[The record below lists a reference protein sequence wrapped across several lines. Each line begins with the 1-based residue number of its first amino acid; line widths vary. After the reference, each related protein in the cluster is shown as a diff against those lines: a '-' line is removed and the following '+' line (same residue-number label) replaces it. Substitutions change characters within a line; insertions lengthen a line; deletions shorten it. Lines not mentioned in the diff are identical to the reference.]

1 MNDQVLE
8 AKGIVK
14 DFPGVRAVDG
24 VDLCVRRG
32 EVHGLVGENGAGKS
46 TLISILGGVYRP
58 DEGEIY
64 VEGTR
69 VAFDSPLQAA
79 RAGIALVHQEL
90 SLVPALSVAEN
101 LFPNCQPV
109 NRLGSIDTRQ
119 MYQQARAMLAMFQ
132 ATDIDPATPVKHLQV
147 AKQQIVEI
155 LKAMALHPKVLI
167 LDEPTS
173 SLTNRERERLFA
185 NVSTL
190 KASGTSVIFISHHLK
205 EVFDICD
212 QVTIL
217 KDGRRI
223 CDARV
228 ADIDE
233 AFLIRNMVGR
243 EILDIYGY
251 EQCCQD
257 APPLFVADRISRK
270 GEFKDLSFSI
280 RPGEIVGFY
289 GLVGSG
295 RTEVGRA
302 IFGAE
307 PIDAGDLYLDSRKI
321 VVRSPTR
328 AIGLGI
334 GYLTEDRKLQGLY
347 LSKSIRDNVIS
358 NHLGDFVFRGLLSN
372 ARTDDFARATVRDFS
387 VATPGIEQTLS
398 HLSGGN
404 QQKVLLATWLGIKP
418 RLLVADEP
426 TKGVD
431 IGARSEIY
439 RFLRQLARQGAS
451 VMMISSDLLEVLG
464 LSDRVVV
471 MKEGRIAGELNRAEA
486 TEERVVALATGVRA
500 VEPAAHVASG
510 GATL

>member
-1 MNDQVLE
+1 
-8 AKGIVK
+8 
-14 DFPGVRAVDG
+14 
-24 VDLCVRRG
+24 
-32 EVHGLVGENGAGKS
+32 
-46 TLISILGGVYRP
+46 
-58 DEGEIY
+58 
-64 VEGTR
+64 
-69 VAFDSPLQAA
+69 
-79 RAGIALVHQEL
+79 
-90 SLVPALSVAEN
+90 
-101 LFPNCQPV
+101 
-109 NRLGSIDTRQ
+109 
-119 MYQQARAMLAMFQ
+119 MLAMFQ

-280 RPGEIVGFY
+280 RPGEIVGSM
-289 GLVGSG
+289 GSSAQAAPRSAARSSG
-295 RTEVGRA
+295 Q
-302 IFGAE
+302 
-307 PIDAGDLYLDSRKI
+307 SRSTPATCTST
-321 VVRSPTR
+321 VARLSSARQP

-439 RFLRQLARQGAS
+439 RFLRQLPRQGAS

-471 MKEGRIAGELNRAEA
+471 MKEGRIAGEFNRAEA